1 MRMCCVQM
9 MQVREQL
16 EGLTNTVQAIFDLA
30 PHWSALAG
38 AANDA
43 PDSGM
48 ADGATAD
55 LGPLANEV
63 LTEFQRGV
71 VERAASASQ
80 AYERAPSS
88 DDDGEGVYTS
98 WHAQRG
104 SPRASW

>member
-71 VERAASASQ
+71 VECA
-80 AYERAPSS
+80 ERAPSS

>member
-1 MRMCCVQM
+1 MCCVQM

-71 VERAASASQ
+71 VECA
-80 AYERAPSS
+80 ERAPSS

>member
-1 MRMCCVQM
+1 MRLCCVQM

-71 VERAASASQ
+71 VECA
-80 AYERAPSS
+80 ERAPSS

>member
-1 MRMCCVQM
+1 MRLCCVQM

-43 PDSGM
+43 PDGGI
-48 ADGATAD
+48 ADGAPAD

-71 VERAASASQ
+71 VECA
-80 AYERAPSS
+80 ERAPSS